1 MDLVVLTSFLAVL
14 AIVSWYVMVRFV
26 ARRREGLNFDLRSRA
41 EGPPHTQSDPLP
53 RETAHTPSPPEPSPV
68 PSPPQVAERSHT
80 DRPLAQALQDEDRLY
95 QTLFEEDVAGIL
107 LTSVTGEVLDCNPAA
122 CRILGIASV
131 SEARGLDGRT
141 FYPADR
147 CREEF
152 LSLVRDRGKLE
163 LHEID
168 MLRTDGER
176 IHTLT
181 NVRGLFDGDGELT
194 RTVGHFVDITEQT
207 VLRKQLR
214 NAQRMEAVGRLAGG
228 IAHDFNNLL
237 TTISG
242 HADLLLMDP
251 SAGDSVRADVA
262 RIKRASDQAGT
273 LVQQLLAFSR
283 QQVLR
288 SRIMDL
294 NQTMESVVDMVDR
307 LIGEDIEVVTVPGR
321 EIWNVW
327 ADPGQMDQVLLN
339 LVVNARDAMPG
350 GGTLTL
356 TSRNM
361 EMEGS
366 VAASRD
372 LEAGQYVV
380 LEAADTGIGISEADQ
395 ARIFEPFFT
404 TKDTGKGTGLG
415 LAMAYG
421 IVKQSGGHI
430 EVDSAVGRGT
440 SFRIFLPRMTGE
452 THSVGPAEGGMT
464 APTGTETVLLVEDEQ
479 MVRSLAHRILRRQ
492 GYVVL
497 EAEHGAAALAVSDEW
512 VGPIHL
518 LLTDLVLP
526 DIDGRALAKHL
537 AEQRPEMD
545 FLYMSGYSKEI
556 DSSDEFRGPQGPFL
570 PKPFGPVEL
579 AQRVRAAIDQRSS
592 METAVSGEGPRPL
605 PT

>member
-1 MDLVVLTSFLAVL
+1 MDLVVLTSSLAVL
-14 AIVSWYVMVRFV
+14 AIISWYVMVRFGS
-26 ARRREGLNFDLRSRA
+26 RRREGPRFDLLSRSQDL
-41 EGPPHTQSDPLP
+41 PHAQSDPP
-53 RETAHTPSPPEPSPV
+53 PGETAPTPSPLEPSLIPTSPPV
-68 PSPPQVAERSHT
+68 PEQPDT
-80 DRPLAQALQDEDRLY
+80 DRPLAQALQEGDRLY

-122 CRILGIASV
+122 CRILGITSV
-131 SEARGLDGRT
+131 DGARGMDAQI

-152 LSLVRDRGKLE
+152 LSLVQDRGKLE
-163 LHEID
+163 LYEID
-168 MLRTDGER
+168 MQRIDGER

-181 NVRGLFDGDGELT
+181 NVRGLFDDKGELT
-194 RTVGHFVDITEQT
+194 RTVGHFVDITEQV

-251 SAGDSVRADVA
+251 SAGDAVRADVA

-307 LIGEDIEVVTVPGR
+307 LIGEDIELVTVPGR

-350 GGTLTL
+350 GGTLTI

-361 EMEGS
+361 ELEGS

-380 LEAADTGIGISEADQ
+380 LETTDTGIGISEIDQ

-404 TKDTGKGTGLG
+404 TKDSGKGTGLG

-430 EVDSAVGRGT
+430 EVDSTVGRGT
-440 SFRIFLPRMTGE
+440 TFRIFLPRMTGE
-452 THSVGPAEGGMT
+452 THSVGPPEGGIT

-479 MVRSLAHRILRRQ
+479 MVRSLAHRILQRQ

-497 EAEHGAAALAVSDEW
+497 EAEDGASALAASDEW
-512 VGPIHL
+512 TGPIHL

-537 AEQRPEMD
+537 AERRPEMD

-556 DSSDEFRGPQGPFL
+556 DSSEQFRGPEGPFL
-570 PKPFGPVEL
+570 PKPFGPVDL
-579 AQRVRAAIDQRSS
+579 AQRVRAAIDQTSS
-592 METAVSGEGPRPL
+592 VETAIGGEGPRSL
-605 PT
+605 PS